1 MTEQELLKFI
11 SRIIAC
17 GDETSISYALRELKD
32 ILEREGVEQALLDK
46 IEDAARASREMADLG
61 KDKRGADI
69 LPDEL
74 GKAIR
79 DGRERIR
86 RMEAMRC

>member
-17 GDETSISYALRELKD
+17 GDPTSIGHALKELKA
-32 ILEREGVEQALLDK
+32 ILEREGVDPKLLELLKDLA
-46 IEDAARASREMADLG
+46 DANREAADLG
-61 KDKRGADI
+61 KRKNGAEVNMGEI
-69 LPDEL
+69 

-79 DGRERIR
+79 DGRERIQR
-86 RMEAMRC
+86 EAFRC